1 MDLEDE
7 LRKMK
12 TLMRGGDSDK
22 DKIKTLLVEID
33 DQKQHASEIQKQKEK
48 LQSDLA
54 KLQSDMKNT
63 QDRGTGTNKDRETE
77 IIR

>member
-1 MDLEDE
+1 MELEDE

-33 DQKQHASEIQKQKEK
+33 DQIQHVSETQKQNEK
-48 LQSDLA
+48 LQFDLA
-54 KLQSDMKNT
+54 KLQSDIINMHE
-63 QDRGTGTNKDRETE
+63 RGAGTNKDRETE